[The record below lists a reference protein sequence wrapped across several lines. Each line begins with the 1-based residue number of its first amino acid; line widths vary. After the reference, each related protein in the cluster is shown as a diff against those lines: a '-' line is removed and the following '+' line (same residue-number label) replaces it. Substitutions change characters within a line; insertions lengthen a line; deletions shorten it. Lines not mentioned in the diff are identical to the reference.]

1 MREIADTI
9 KTNKISALNDI
20 AKERGQKLAQMA
32 LAWILRDE
40 RVTSVLIGSSKPE
53 QILDSIKALENTS
66 FSTEE
71 LNKIDL
77 ILK

>member
-1 MREIADTI
+1 
-9 KTNKISALNDI
+9 
-20 AKERGQKLAQMA
+20 
-32 LAWILRDE
+32 
-40 RVTSVLIGSSKPE
+40 VTSVLIGSSKPE

-66 FSTEE
+66 FSKEE